1 MARPKNDQLKELSDH
16 AWEDLGKLDQAALC
30 IKLIAIIQ
38 AEQEQIEKIAEQF
51 DTSPRTV
58 YRWIKN
64 YKDEG
69 LEGLTGGITGA
80 RESKLSPSQKELLKS
95 WVTEKTDPMGKPTAW
110 TLEKLK
116 LVIKEQFNVDMSIMP
131 LWTLLKNMNCQ
142 TENSHSNDSV
152 SVAAS

>member
-1 MARPKNDQLKELSDH
+1 MFKYNYNTVIIGNHDRMIMRKAQTSAIPKK
-16 AWEDLGKLDQAALC
+16 
-30 IKLIAIIQ
+30 
-38 AEQEQIEKIAEQF
+38 
-51 DTSPRTV
+51 
-58 YRWIKN
+58 WIKN